1 MPSPDVLPPPLPAAP
16 LLTSAAAARWRSVRT
31 AGPPAGRRLDSRRL
45 DNRWLALVPVAFIV
59 LANSLEPVASACTPD
74 QPCRQS
80 WWSALATVAVLAEII
95 LLIAR
100 PRGLALVPLVVAALL
115 WYLPGGL
122 ENEVCR
128 LAALLLHGLL
138 AAVLIGAELGRR
150 RGRQQFDALMGGPV
164 PYPWTFAGLPSPVR
178 APTRRLVRCV
188 LGWLLILAAVLAG
201 LMALGDQADSD
212 ERARVADRVQGT
224 VLSVD
229 RDIDTARIGYRPPDE
244 PAQRSFEADIL
255 WSPLPQPGDTV
266 PLLVHEDWARVDGQP
281 YDPTGPAQVAV
292 LAGLL
297 GVLLLGSAATW
308 VRTRRGLGT
317 PGAPALAVLVH
328 PDGKG
333 DLLVRP
339 VDAGPAD
346 PPLWRLRA
354 RERYGWDGERWT
366 NGTGPVADGGSVEP
380 EHFDDDDDEHDD
392 DEHEHAAAP
401 GALPPELAAAV
412 LTEANRPV
420 PALLYRGPD
429 GPYSQL
435 LVRPPMMMDGPESRW
450 LAVVC
455 RENVLPPR
463 PGGRHRHFLQEQLAV
478 SALAARSVEETGEY
492 GPPLPAQRWEMPL
505 ALRLAA
511 GPVVALLLCLV
522 LYATGPQS
530 WGSGLLHPLL
540 LGVPAFLAVTGALSW
555 QAAMDGHGVEVAS
568 ALSSRR
574 IPWERVNAAAVHRHR
589 LAVQLT
595 DGQEVRI
602 AGRPGRLLSRHL
614 GGPYDPETV
623 ASAIATA
630 ANRPERRPGA
640 ELRERLVSPQ
650 LLVNRA
656 ALTAYIV
663 FVLARFL
670 V

>member
-1 MPSPDVLPPPLPAAP
+1 MPSPDALPPPLPAAP
-16 LLTSAAAARWRSVRT
+16 LLTSAAAARWRTVRT

-45 DNRWLALVPVAFIV
+45 DNRWLALVPVAFVV
-59 LANSLEPVASACTPD
+59 LANSLEPVAGACTPE
-74 QPCRQS
+74 QPCLQS
-80 WWSALATVAVLAEII
+80 WWSALATVAVLAEIV
-95 LLIAR
+95 LLLVR
-100 PRGLALVPLVVAALL
+100 PRGLALVPVVVAALL

-122 ENEVCR
+122 QNEVCR

-150 RGRQQFDALMGGPV
+150 RGRQQLDALMGGPV
-164 PYPWTFAGLPSPVR
+164 PYPWTFAGLASPVP
-178 APTRRLVRCV
+178 APTRRLLRCI
-188 LGWLLILAAVLAG
+188 LGWLLILAAVLGG
-201 LMALGDQADSD
+201 LMALADQADSD
-212 ERARVADRVQGT
+212 ERARVADRVQGS

-229 RDIDTARIGYRPPDE
+229 RDVDTARIGYRLPDG

-255 WSPLPQPGDTV
+255 WAPLPKPGDAV
-266 PLLVHEDWARVDGQP
+266 PLLVHEDWVRVEGQP
-281 YDPTGPAQVAV
+281 YDPTGPAQAAA

-308 VRTRRGLGT
+308 VRTRRGLRE

-339 VDAGPAD
+339 VDAGPDD
-346 PPLWRLRA
+346 PPLWRLRT
-354 RERYGWDGERWT
+354 RERYSWDGERWT
-366 NGTGPVADGGSVEP
+366 NGADP
-380 EHFDDDDDEHDD
+380 AQDEHFEDDRDDDEDGDGDD
-392 DEHEHAAAP
+392 AGGQDAAP
-401 GALPPELAAAV
+401 GTLPPELAAAV

-435 LVRPPMMMDGPESRW
+435 LVRPPMMMDGAAPAW
-450 LAVVC
+450 YAVVC
-455 RENVLPPR
+455 REQVRPPR
-463 PGGRHRHFLQEQLAV
+463 RGDRHRHFLQEQLAV
-478 SALAARSVEETGEY
+478 PALAAQSVEADGEY
-492 GPPLPAQRWEMPL
+492 GPPLPAQRWGMPL

-511 GPVVALLLCLV
+511 GPVVALVLGLLEYGL
-522 LYATGPQS
+522 GGQS
-530 WGSGLLHPLL
+530 WSSGLLHPLL
-540 LGVPAFLAVTGALSW
+540 FGITVFLAVTGALSW

-589 LAVQLT
+589 LAIQLT

-602 AGRPGRLLSRHL
+602 AGRPGRMLSRHL
-614 GGPYDPETV
+614 GGPYDPQAV
-623 ASAIATA
+623 ATAIATA
-630 ANRPERRPGA
+630 ANRPDRRPGQ

-650 LLVNRA
+650 LLLNRA
-656 ALTAYIV
+656 ALTGYVV
-663 FVLARFL
+663 FVIARFFF
-670 V
+670 